1 MVGSL
6 YDNRIPDKYN
16 IIASGILSG
25 TDKPLFG
32 GWGGG
37 GQRAGDITLFRDSGR
52 LHLVSMPKTNRPSS
66 SSIGD
71 NSSGT
76 VPITAGSDNEKG
88 VTPLFSVTSV
98 TFVNTIGM

>member
-32 GWGGG
+32 GWGGEG
-37 GQRAGDITLFRDSGR
+37 RGQVTLHCFVILVDYVWFLCQKQIDL
-52 LHLVSMPKTNRPSS
+52 LHHPLEIILQAQFQLQLVRTMKK
-66 SSIGD
+66 
-71 NSSGT
+71 
-76 VPITAGSDNEKG
+76 E
-88 VTPLFSVTSV
+88 
-98 TFVNTIGM
+98 